1 MPDATPPL
9 SSMDERELVRAI
21 GAQTGSR
28 SAHRGWRC
36 PSAEQVA
43 GYLELRLT
51 PEGKARF
58 EAHLAQC
65 DFCIGLI
72 GSLARQEEAKE
83 QVEAPTH
90 LVREAIEA
98 VPQKTSAERSW
109 RWVLAPAL
117 ASIVVVS
124 AVLLK
129 LPKPPQFVVPQ
140 PSYPAAEKMTPPP
153 AAPQLQSRPARAPEI
168 RGLKPTT
175 SGPQL
180 LDPRSGSVLP
190 AAGLRFRWKAVADAA
205 YYEVRVVNSE
215 GDPVWGA
222 ESKDA
227 FTQTPADLSLPTGK
241 YFVWV
246 WAHLRDGRTLKS
258 GTIGFRIANSS

>member
-21 GAQTGSR
+21 GAQTSSR

-51 PEGKARF
+51 REDRARF

-72 GSLARQEEAKE
+72 GSLTRQEEAKE
-83 QVEAPTH
+83 QVEVPAH
-90 LVREAIEA
+90 LVREAVEA
-98 VPQKTSAERSW
+98 VPQKTSAGQSW

-117 ASIVVVS
+117 ASIVVVC

-129 LPKPPQFVVPQ
+129 PPEPLQFVVPQ
-140 PSYPAAEKMTPPP
+140 ASYPAAEKMTLPQ
-153 AAPQLQSRPARAPEI
+153 AAPQLQSRPAKAPEV
-168 RGLKPTT
+168 RGLKPAAP
-175 SGPQL
+175 GPRL

-190 AAGLRFRWKAVADAA
+190 ASGLCFRWKAVADAA

-227 FTQTPADLSLPTGK
+227 FTQTPADLRLRTGK

-246 WAHLRDGRTLKS
+246 RAHLRDGRTLKS
-258 GTIGFRIANSS
+258 DTIGFQIANPS

>member
-1 MPDATPPL
+1 MPDTTPL
-9 SSMDERELVRAI
+9 LGSMDEPELARAI
-21 GAQTGSR
+21 GAQTSSR
-28 SAHRGWRC
+28 SAHRGRRC

-65 DFCIGLI
+65 DFCIGFI
-72 GSLARQEEAKE
+72 GALARQEEAKE
-83 QVEAPTH
+83 QVAVPAH

-98 VPQKTSAERSW
+98 VPQKTSAGWSW

-129 LPKPPQFVVPQ
+129 PPKPPQFAVPHASS
-140 PSYPAAEKMTPPP
+140 PTVEKITPPP
-153 AAPQLQSRPARAPEI
+153 AVPQSQSRPAKAPEV
-168 RGLKPTT
+168 RSLRPPA

-180 LDPRSGSVLP
+180 LEPRSGSVLP

-222 ESKDA
+222 ESREA
-227 FTQTPADLSLPTGK
+227 IAQTPADLSLRTGK

-246 WAHLRDGRTLKS
+246 QAHLRDGRTLKS
-258 GTIGFRIANSS
+258 DTIGFRIVNSS

>member
-1 MPDATPPL
+1 MPDTTPPL
-9 SSMDERELVRAI
+9 GSMDEDELVRAI
-21 GAQTGSR
+21 GAQKSSR
-28 SAHRGWRC
+28 PAQRGWQC

-51 PEGKARF
+51 PDDKARF

-72 GSLARQEEAKE
+72 GALAHREEAME
-83 QVEAPTH
+83 QVEVPAH
-90 LVREAIEA
+90 LIREAIKA
-98 VPQKTSAERSW
+98 VPQKISGGRSL

-124 AVLLK
+124 AMLLK
-129 LPKPPQFVVPQ
+129 PPEPAQFAVPHA
-140 PSYPAAEKMTPPP
+140 SFPAKEKITPPP
-153 AAPQLQSRPARAPEI
+153 AVPQSQSRPAKAPEV
-168 RGLKPTT
+168 RSLKPPA

-180 LDPRSGSVLP
+180 LEPRSGSVLP
-190 AAGLRFRWKAVADAA
+190 VAGLRFRWKAVADAT
-205 YYEVRVVNSE
+205 YYEVRLVNSE

-222 ESKDA
+222 ESREA
-227 FTQTPADLSLPTGK
+227 IAQTPADLSLRTGK

-246 WAHLRDGRTLKS
+246 WAHLGDGRTLKS
-258 GTIGFRIANSS
+258 DIIGFRIVNSG